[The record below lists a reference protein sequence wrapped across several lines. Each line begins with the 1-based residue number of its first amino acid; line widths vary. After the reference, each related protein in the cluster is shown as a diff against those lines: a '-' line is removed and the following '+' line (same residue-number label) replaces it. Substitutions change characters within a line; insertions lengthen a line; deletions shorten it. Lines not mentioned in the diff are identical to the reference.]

1 MVDSSDVAGA
11 NSMSDLLWA
20 RLSAAELVSGE
31 LPVDE
36 TGRRAPSPWPVRVM
50 LGVAGWLGA
59 IFLFGFAAI
68 TLHDFLRD
76 ASSAWPLGGL
86 CLICAIGLFYAVPAN
101 GFAGQFAF
109 ALSVAGQFLVVM
121 GMQNLAKEWAA
132 FLMILIEAALAFAI
146 SNYVHRVFTAI
157 AANTA
162 LVLWLGWTM
171 HAPMLAS
178 GLLAIGVTLIWVD
191 PIMIA
196 KRQALWEPIGYGL
209 AIGLLLIDGAWI
221 FESNVWSR
229 NSPVVTSFAHWVGPI
244 VVGLTLVY
252 VAWKLSAGTML
263 AVGAAAVI
271 ALCGV
276 AAPGISAAVLVITL
290 GFASAQRVLMGL
302 GLVGFAFYLWHFY
315 YQWDL
320 TFLAKSM
327 VLAATGVVLLGLR
340 WVIGRVW
347 ADA

>member
-1 MVDSSDVAGA
+1 
-11 NSMSDLLWA
+11 MSDSLWA

-36 TGRRAPSPWPVRVM
+36 TGGRVPSPWPVRVM

-59 IFLFGFAAI
+59 IFLFGFVTVA
-68 TLHDFLRD
+68 LRVFLRD
-76 ASSAWPLGGL
+76 PSSAWPLGGL

-101 GFAGQFAF
+101 DFAGQFAF

-121 GMQNLAKEWAA
+121 GMQPLAKEWTA

-146 SNYVHRVFTAI
+146 ANYVHRVFTVI

-162 LVLWLGWTM
+162 LALWLGWTM
-171 HAPMLAS
+171 HAPTVAL

-191 PIMIA
+191 PIVIA

-209 AIGLLLIDGAWI
+209 AIALLLIDAAWI
-221 FESNVWSR
+221 FERNFWSR
-229 NSPVVTSFAHWVGPI
+229 NSPVVTSFAHWGGPI
-244 VVGLTLVY
+244 VVGLALVY
-252 VAWKLSAGTML
+252 GAWKLSAGRML

-290 GFASAQRVLMGL
+290 GFASAQRALMGL

-315 YQWDL
+315 YQLDL

-327 VLAATGVVLLGLR
+327 VLAGTGVVLLGLR